1 MIKEEG
7 WGREKQIDIRPFCFN
22 FGNRKFENEKRN
34 LLKYLS
40 NILC

>member
-1 MIKEEG
+1 MGK
-7 WGREKQIDIRPFCFN
+7 REKQIDIRPFCFN